1 MNIQEIIKK
10 ATVRMKEPEIPNVA
24 NSASE
29 QAMIYLESANK
40 VAKSIAEMYNWSN
53 LILDYE
59 ITTVQGVKEY
69 ALPSDYSKLNSTYL
83 YNIDNNLY
91 IPSEDADR
99 ALAAEASKTTTW
111 TSARYRLVRDN
122 ISFTVPADQ
131 ANTIKFSYITNA
143 IVKNTESGT
152 IYKEQFTTNA
162 DIFLLDNELLVLG
175 IIIDLKQQ
183 YGFDFS
189 LDSNEFN
196 KRYDMLTKNNKG
208 GYIISD
214 SDNYRPSPFKYP
226 TDYTPTCDGGY

>member
-53 LILDYE
+53 LILDYDF
-59 ITTVQGVKEY
+59 TTVVGVKEY
-69 ALPSDYSKLNSTYL
+69 PLPSDYKRLNSTYL

-91 IPSEDADR
+91 ITTEDADR
-99 ALAAEASKTTTW
+99 ALASEASKTTTW
-111 TSARYRLVRDN
+111 TAARYRLVRDN

-131 ANTIKFSYITNA
+131 VNTIKFSYITNEV
-143 IVKNTESGT
+143 VKNTESGT
-152 IYKEQFTTNA
+152 IYKELFTTNA
-162 DIFLLDNELLVLG
+162 DEFLLDDELLVIG

-183 YGFDFS
+183 YGFDYS
-189 LDSNEFN
+189 LDLNEFD
-196 KRYDMLTKNNKG
+196 KRFTMLTENDKG
-208 GYIISD
+208 GYILSD
-214 SDNYRPSPFKYP
+214 SDTYRPTPFTYP
-226 TDYTPTCDGGY
+226 SDYQMTCDGGY